1 MLDVKT
7 LLRILNTDNNSV
19 DSILRNIDRYY
30 YLNSTPKLDKQ
41 GNQLYDKYNRP
52 RSRDIYPAV
61 GKLKVIQKSILTK
74 LLSCIKLPDYAF
86 GGVKKRDNIL
96 NAKSHQGNKF
106 FFNTDLRGYY
116 PSITN
121 KQVFDMFI
129 RCKFA
134 PSVAHNL
141 TKLTTYKGM
150 LPQGTH
156 TSPYIANLVFAE
168 AGSKLQEF
176 AENHGLTFTTFV
188 DDLTFS
194 SKLDFK
200 HLIPEIIEII
210 TSSGFRISHN
220 KTFYQTKNPKVT
232 QVIVKNNC
240 LCLDSY
246 YRKKIDGF
254 NETELMT
261 PKALGT
267 INYFERVKKIG
278 TTKKKKI
285 FNL

>member
-1 MLDVKT
+1 MLDVPK
-7 LLRILNTDNNSV
+7 LFKILNTDNIKV
-19 DSILRNIDRYY
+19 ESILVNLDRYY
-30 YLNSTPKLDKQ
+30 YLKSTPKVDKYGKQ
-41 GNQLYDKYNRP
+41 VFDKYNRP
-52 RSRDIYPAV
+52 RSRDIYPAI
-61 GKLKVIQKSILTK
+61 GQLKNIQKSILTK
-74 LLSCIKLPDYAF
+74 ILSCISMPNYAF

-96 NAKSHQGNKF
+96 NAKRHQGNKF

-129 RCKFA
+129 KYKFA

-156 TSPYIANLVFAE
+156 TSPYIANLVFTD
-168 AGSKLQEF
+168 AGAKLQDF
-176 AENHGLTFTTFV
+176 AQKHELTFSTFV

-194 SKLDFK
+194 SKQDFQDY
-200 HLIPEIIEII
+200 IPQIIDII
-210 TSSGFRISHN
+210 TSCGFRISHN
-220 KTFYQTKNPKVT
+220 KTFYQTKDPKVT

-240 LCLDSY
+240 LCLDSH
-246 YRKKIDGF
+246 YRKKIDRF

-267 INYFERVKKIG
+267 INYFERVSKISKI
-278 TTKKKKI
+278 KKKKI
-285 FNL
+285 FA

>member
-1 MLDVKT
+1 MLDVPK
-7 LLRILNTDNNSV
+7 LLKILNTDSNSV
-19 DSILRNIDRYY
+19 DSIIRNIDRYY
-30 YLNSTPKLDKQ
+30 YLNSTPKLDKH
-41 GNQLYDKYNRP
+41 GSQLYDRYNRP

-61 GKLKVIQKSILTK
+61 GRLKKIQKSILIK
-74 LLSCIKLPDYAF
+74 LLSCIRLPNYAF

-96 NAKSHQGNKF
+96 NAKRHQGNKF

-116 PSITN
+116 PGITN
-121 KQVFDMFI
+121 KQVNETLI
-129 RCKFA
+129 KYKFA
-134 PSVAHNL
+134 PPTASLL

-156 TSPYIANLVFAE
+156 TSPYIANLVFTD
-168 AGSKLQEF
+168 AGDRLQAF
-176 AENHGLTFTTFV
+176 AKKHNLTFTTFV

-194 SKLDFK
+194 SKQDFK
-200 HLIPEIIEII
+200 HLIPEIIDII
-210 TSSGFRISHN
+210 TSCGFRISHN

-278 TTKKKKI
+278 RTKKKKV
-285 FNL
+285 FG